1 MVDFRTRL
9 NLIAFG
15 FFYIPLKS
23 NFKISFSEGGIRM
36 EENDEDV
43 DELLDAELL
52 NQNITNPIKGSIYQ
66 DPEGVSP

>member
-36 EENDEDV
+36 EENDDDEKEDSLSFE
-43 DELLDAELL
+43 DCLE
-52 NQNITNPIKGSIYQ
+52 QWS
-66 DPEGVSP
+66 